1 MKRDL
6 SFGEKIKSLAVA
18 AIVMI
23 VGLALFKFVP
33 MSLFGRDIL
42 FDASMH
48 LTTAIFVLYFFW
60 YFIDQNKSWRLPYF
74 IFSIAVIIVVSVQ
87 RIIANAHND
96 TGLLAGLIIS
106 FIAIVVSRWEYFKNK
121 FDF

>member
-1 MKRDL
+1 MEKDI
-6 SFGEKIKSLAVA
+6 SFKKNVRSLIIA

-33 MSLFGRDIL
+33 MSLFGEDIL

-48 LTTAIFVLYFFW
+48 LTIAIFVLYAFW
-60 YFIDQNKSWRLPYF
+60 YFIDQNKGWRLPYF
-74 IFSIAVIIVVSVQ
+74 IFSIAAIVVVSVQ

-96 TGLLAGLIIS
+96 IGLLVGFIIS
-106 FIAIVVSRWEYFKNK
+106 AIAIVVSRWGYFHDK